1 MNREELLN
9 VAAEAGGLL
18 LRSGAEI
25 YRVEESMH
33 RIFEAYGVRDGNVFA
48 IPSCINVTINTDG
61 GAPLTR
67 VMRILDRQT
76 NLDHVDRAND
86 VCRRICWEKPSYEE
100 AMALLDS
107 VRRRPVYGLPA
118 QLLASPLVGFFF
130 CLFFGGSLLDSVW
143 AALCSVAMRLLL
155 AWLERWH
162 VNAFFCNLM
171 GGAVSGF
178 ITMAA
183 VLLGFAVNTD
193 KIIIGAL
200 MNLVPGIVITTFM
213 RDMMAGDV
221 VAGLIRFSESLLV
234 ATAIALGV
242 GVSLMLPRLIFGV

>member
-1 MNREELLN
+1 MLGE
-9 VAAEAGGLL
+9 
-18 LRSGAEI
+18 
-25 YRVEESMH
+25 
-33 RIFEAYGVRDGNVFA
+33 
-48 IPSCINVTINTDG
+48 
-61 GAPLTR
+61 
-67 VMRILDRQT
+67 
-76 NLDHVDRAND
+76 
-86 VCRRICWEKPSYEE
+86 
-100 AMALLDS
+100 

-118 QLLASPLVGFFF
+118 QLLASPVVGFFF

-143 AALCSVAMRLLL
+143 AAVGSVAMRLLL
-155 AWLERWH
+155 AWLERWR

-171 GGAVSGF
+171 GGAVLGF
-178 ITMAA
+178 VTVAA
-183 VLLGFAVNTD
+183 VSLGFSVSTD

-242 GVSLMLPRLIFGV
+242 GVSLMLPRLLFGV